1 MRLAQRRLLECLAWF
16 DDAARQRHLSAV
28 PSERARAKREHDV
41 RTPGDGKHQQQ
52 PGRIA
57 DAGMI
62 ESFWPLTAR
71 LRRQERLRRRARER
85 SLQPGRKTRAG
96 NQALLESDVVLAVG
110 AYLLPQTRV
119 FAPWILFVGVVI
131 AFVIEGVRIVPQQH
145 AYVVE
150 RLGRFY
156 EVLEPGLNLI
166 IPFLDRIAYTHSLKE
181 VPLDVPEQVC
191 ITKDNTQLAVDGIL
205 YYQVTDPR
213 LASYG
218 SANYIAAISQL
229 AQTTLRSVIGKMELD
244 KTFESRED
252 INRHIVASLDE
263 AGRNWGI
270 KVLRYE
276 IKSLTPPEAILR
288 SMQAQIT
295 AEREKRALIAKSEG
309 QRQQEINL
317 ADGEKQAAVLKSE
330 GDKQAAINKAQ
341 GEATAIRVIAEANAA
356 GVRAVAEAIGDKGG
370 MDAANLKV
378 AQQYVD
384 AFANLAK
391 ASNTL
396 IIPGNVADIGSFVA
410 SAMTVLDKA
419 RPAKA

>member
-1 MRLAQRRLLECLAWF
+1 MF
-16 DDAARQRHLSAV
+16 
-28 PSERARAKREHDV
+28 
-41 RTPGDGKHQQQ
+41 GKL
-52 PGRIA
+52 IVVA
-57 DAGMI
+57 
-62 ESFWPLTAR
+62 
-71 LRRQERLRRRARER
+71 
-85 SLQPGRKTRAG
+85 
-96 NQALLESDVVLAVG
+96 VLAVG
-110 AYLLPQTRV
+110 AYLVPETRSYSG
-119 FAPWILFVGVVI
+119 WILFFGVVI
-131 AFVIEGVRIVPQQH
+131 AFVIEGVRIVPQQF

-150 RLGRFY
+150 RFGRFH

-191 ITKDNTQLAVDGIL
+191 ITKDNTQLAVDGVL

-356 GVRAVAEAIGDKGG
+356 GVRAVGEAIADKGG

-378 AQQYVD
+378 AQQYVE

-391 ASNTL
+391 QSNTL
-396 IIPGNVADIGSFVA
+396 IVPANAADVAGLIA
-410 SAMTVLDKA
+410 TAMSVLDKA
-419 RPAKA
+419 RVAKG